1 MNYFILL
8 QKTLPKRL
16 LTRFMGML
24 AQQKVPKLTHKVIE
38 KFAEHYQV
46 NFSEAENS
54 DPKSYATFNQFFTRA
69 LKSGARP
76 IDSASNSL
84 VSPADGCVSE
94 LGKIT
99 EGKLLQAKGMYYS
112 AEELIGDKQLA
123 QEFTDGAFMTV
134 YLSPKD
140 YHRVHIPF
148 DGTLIKTIYIPG
160 KLFSVNQTTA
170 ENLPGLFSGNER
182 LVMIF
187 QTTFGP
193 MAVVMV
199 GALIV
204 GYIETVWSG
213 EQRPEK
219 KTSPTQIDFSQRQP
233 PLQFRKGD
241 EIGRFKLGSTAIVL
255 LPKNAGQWLPT
266 IQAGSAL
273 KMGEKVG
280 EVQ

>member
-1 MNYFILL
+1 MNTFILL

-16 LTRFMGML
+16 LTRLMGLL

-69 LKSGARP
+69 LKAGARP
-76 IDSASNSL
+76 IDSTSNSI

-94 LGKIT
+94 LGKIA
-99 EGKLLQAKGMYYS
+99 EGQLLQAKGIHYS
-112 AEELIGDKQLA
+112 AEALLGDKPLA
-123 QEFTDGAFMTV
+123 QAFTDGAFMTV

-193 MAVVMV
+193 MAIVMV

-219 KTSPTQIDFSQRQP
+219 KCQPTTTHFSERQP
-233 PLQFRKGD
+233 PLQFKKGD

-255 LPKNAGQWLPT
+255 LPKNSGQWLPT
-266 IQAGSAL
+266 IQAGSTL
-273 KMGEKVG
+273 KMGEKIG
-280 EVQ
+280 EV

>member
-1 MNYFILL
+1 MKAFIFL
-8 QKTLPKRL
+8 QKISPKHFI
-16 LTRFMGML
+16 THCMGYL
-24 AQQKVPKLTHKVIE
+24 AQQKFPRLTPKGIAWFVQR
-38 KFAEHYQV
+38 YQV
-46 NFSEAENS
+46 NLSEAENS
-54 DPKSYATFNQFFTRA
+54 DPNSYSTFNAFFTRA
-69 LKSGARP
+69 LKPGVRP
-76 IDSASNSL
+76 IDSTDNSL

-99 EGKLLQAKGMYYS
+99 AGQLLQAKGIDYS
-112 AEELIGDKQLA
+112 AAELLGNKDITQP
-123 QEFTDGAFMTV
+123 FIDGHFLTV

-193 MAVVMV
+193 MALVMV

-219 KTSPTQIDFSQRQP
+219 KDRPTTTNFSERHP

-255 LPKNAGQWLPT
+255 LPKNSGQWLPNIT
-266 IQAGSAL
+266 AGSAL
-273 KMGEKVG
+273 KMGEKIG
-280 EVQ
+280 EV